1 MLADGVPEYK
11 VAKEVMGT
19 NAVSRLKTQPMKE
32 ALAMARDNLVD
43 ITMIRRVDIVNGI
56 LDQIDKADKQAEPA
70 TAIKGWCEI
79 GKMLGFYE
87 PERIKVEIT
96 MSQGKLK
103 SKMEAM
109 SDEELLAIA
118 EGRLDV
124 IEGEAEVVH
133 GA

>member
-11 VAKEVMGT
+11 VAKAVMGT
-19 NAVSRLKTQPMKE
+19 NNVARLKTQPMKE

-43 ITMIRRVDIVNGI
+43 ITLIRRVDIVNGI

-70 TAIKGWCEI
+70 TAIKGWTEI